1 MAVTA
6 AGVVLALAV
15 RIFVLAACR
24 IHSSSM
30 VPALLPGDRVLVNRM
45 AYVLGPVRRGD
56 VVAFRREGRLIVKR
70 CTAGPGDSVR
80 TIGSGFR
87 LPAEGEQL
95 WFLTGDNA
103 DSSYDSRMYGPVPA
117 SEIIGRVMLIFWSV
131 NDEDPLSVRWSRIG
145 TPVR

>member
-1 MAVTA
+1 
-6 AGVVLALAV
+6 
-15 RIFVLAACR
+15 
-24 IHSSSM
+24 M

-70 CTAGPGDSVR
+70 CAAGPGDSVR
-80 TIGSGFR
+80 TAGGGGFR
-87 LPAEGEQL
+87 LPAEGEEL

-103 DSSYDSRMYGPVPA
+103 DSSYDSRAYGPVPA
-117 SEIIGRVMLIFWSV
+117 SAIIGRVMLIFWSV
-131 NDEDPLSVRWSRIG
+131 AEEDPLNVRWSRIG